1 MFAPNNLKLE
11 IFKVAKFSVQF
22 HRLSLRSKF
31 GKLCNICST
40 SNLLHTPFR
49 ISLLELNIY
58 KFDLS
63 ELNIR
68 ITQHRQCVT
77 YY

>member
-31 GKLCNICST
+31 GKLRNICST